1 MTIAL
6 HFSEKK
12 KKSVQNLILA
22 TLIAMGLYGIY
33 KNGISYVFLGRMD
46 WNQVFSLC
54 LFPIIS
60 TITHIGI
67 NLFQKKK
74 AFENICE
81 GVLFGLMVP
90 PLFPIWLFLLLE
102 LIYFLCKIIH
112 LRIPISF
119 LLFFKLLLCLSSLI
133 FQIPYENL
141 IENTTPYLYG
151 ILDLFLGRS
160 VGNLGTTSIILLIV
174 LYLFLNL
181 DFYYKKDL
189 PIYALVTFFFFS
201 FIYSLFHPGYLFIR
215 EFLNSHL
222 WFTAIVLLP
231 SNDYSPATKNGRI
244 LYGILFGFLSFV
256 FLSFLNIIDGCYYLL
271 VFFQLLLPL
280 VRYLWIKKQSIVYV
294 KKA

>member
-12 KKSVQNLILA
+12 KKNVWNLILA
-22 TLIAMGLYGIY
+22 TLIVMGLYGIY
-33 KNGISYVFLGRMD
+33 KNGISYVLLRKMNWG
-46 WNQVFSLC
+46 QVFTLC

-60 TITHIGI
+60 TLVHISI

-74 AFENICE
+74 AFKNIYE
-81 GVLFGLMVP
+81 GILFGLMVP
-90 PLFPIWLFLLLE
+90 PLFPVWLFLILE

-141 IENTTPYLYG
+141 IENTTPYSYG
-151 ILDLFLGRS
+151 ILDLFLGRNI
-160 VGNLGTTSIILLIV
+160 GNLGTTSIILLIL
-174 LYLFLNL
+174 LYLFFNL

-189 PIYALVTFFFFS
+189 PIYALVTFFFLS
-201 FIYSLFHPGYLFIR
+201 FVYSLFHPNFLFIR

-222 WFTAIVLLP
+222 WFTTIVLLP

-244 LYGILFGFLSFV
+244 LYGTFFGFLSFI
-256 FLSFLNIIDGCYYLL
+256 FLSFFNITDGCYYLL
-271 VFFQLLLPL
+271 VVFQLLLPL
-280 VRYLWIKKQSIVYV
+280 VRYFWVKKQTIVYA
-294 KKA
+294 KKV

>member
-33 KNGISYVFLGRMD
+33 KNGISYVFLGRMN

-102 LIYFLCKIIH
+102 W
-112 LRIPISF
+112 
-119 LLFFKLLLCLSSLI
+119 LLL
-133 FQIPYENL
+133 N
-141 IENTTPYLYG
+141 
-151 ILDLFLGRS
+151 S
-160 VGNLGTTSIILLIV
+160 VGNFLDLLKTC
-174 LYLFLNL
+174 LC
-181 DFYYKKDL
+181 
-189 PIYALVTFFFFS
+189 
-201 FIYSLFHPGYLFIR
+201 H
-215 EFLNSHL
+215 E
-222 WFTAIVLLP
+222 
-231 SNDYSPATKNGRI
+231 
-244 LYGILFGFLSFV
+244 
-256 FLSFLNIIDGCYYLL
+256 C
-271 VFFQLLLPL
+271 
-280 VRYLWIKKQSIVYV
+280 
-294 KKA
+294 